1 MNYHIF
7 VSHAWKYNDDY
18 NTIINWLNNSDISYS
33 NYSVPEH
40 DPVDANNTS
49 KLKTA
54 LTNQINPSSIV
65 IVIGGMYAAH
75 SEWIDYELDES
86 IRLSKKIIGIRPR
99 GQERI
104 PSKLTNNAT
113 IMVNWNSNSLISA
126 IKNI

>member
-86 IRLSKKIIGIRPR
+86 IRLSKK
-99 GQERI
+99 
-104 PSKLTNNAT
+104 
-113 IMVNWNSNSLISA
+113 
-126 IKNI
+126 